1 MKEGVQ
7 LPPPD
12 YLMCKLIEMV
22 NIENPPCANCD
33 KRDPSSMY
41 FCSTCGKCTNT
52 DYVNKTMHNNTLHV
66 GQALCKSCRENTH
79 RAKMFSSHDIVQ
91 MSKRLADKTEI
102 VSKISIEIVFCT
114 YYVNKIKYY
123 KYKNMS
129 VVPKAR

>member
-1 MKEGVQ
+1 MICLPFRTQTTLKEGVQ

-22 NIENPPCANCD
+22 NVENPPCANCD

-41 FCSTCGKCTNT
+41 FCSTCGK
-52 DYVNKTMHNNTLHV
+52 YTLVRGTHPRIV
-66 GQALCKSCRENTH
+66 AEKKQILIGWVCVCLCKWLIGQALCKPCRENTH

-102 VSKISIEIVFCT
+102 VSELTTK
-114 YYVNKIKYY
+114 
-123 KYKNMS
+123 
-129 VVPKAR
+129 